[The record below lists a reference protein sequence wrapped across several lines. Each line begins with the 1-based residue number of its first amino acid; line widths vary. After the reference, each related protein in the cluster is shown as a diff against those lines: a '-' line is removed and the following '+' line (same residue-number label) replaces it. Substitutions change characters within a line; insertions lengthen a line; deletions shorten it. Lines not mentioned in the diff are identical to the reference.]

1 MSSPYG
7 VLLYKVTSV
16 DVAADWLFA
25 LAVDPGTLP
34 YGSDT
39 TLTHTYASA
48 GTKTAFI
55 QTCCRLS
62 GPAGGPG
69 VGGHVNN
76 PDRNYRIQTVMNVG
90 ATPPNTGPVSTLPPI
105 VDCPYPALCT
115 FSVPAADANSDVI
128 TWRLATATEA
138 AGSGN
143 SFFQPGQND
152 RPTNATIDS
161 ATGVYNWNTTNA
173 LAVYRLRL
181 HDVLLDAGDHRG
193 SRQYPGCVATPT
205 TCVAQE
211 FDSGRLAH
219 SACAGGRQQSARL
232 RAPADTDVRFDD
244 QRPGR
249 RCARRSR

>member
-1 MSSPYG
+1 MFNWGDGGTVSSPYG

-48 GTKTAFI
+48 GTNTSFI

-62 GPAGGPG
+62 GPAGSPG

-76 PDRNYRIQTVMNVG
+76 PDGNYRIQTVMNVG

-143 SFFQPGQND
+143 SFFQPGQNVSVHQRHD
-152 RPTNATIDS
+152 RRGD
-161 ATGVYNWNTTNA
+161 GRLQLEHDER

-181 HDVLLDAGDHRG
+181 HDLLLDPGNHRG
-193 SRQYPGCVATPT
+193 PCQCPRVRRDANDVRPQGSTAVDC
-205 TCVAQE
+205 
-211 FDSGRLAH
+211 H
-219 SACAGGRQQSARL
+219 SA
-232 RAPADTDVRFDD
+232 VRW
-244 QRPGR
+244 
-249 RCARRSR
+249 SS